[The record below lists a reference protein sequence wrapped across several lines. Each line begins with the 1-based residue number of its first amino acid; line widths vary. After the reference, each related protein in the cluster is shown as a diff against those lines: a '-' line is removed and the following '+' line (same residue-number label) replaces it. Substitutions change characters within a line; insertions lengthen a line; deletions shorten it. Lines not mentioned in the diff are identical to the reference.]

1 MSFDFL
7 NKYSHKIKTLKEIK
21 KKLPSNKKIILC
33 HGHFD
38 VVHPGHVR
46 HLIYAKSK
54 ADILIVSITG
64 DIHVTKGVNRPHV
77 PENIRALN
85 IAAFEVVD
93 FVLIDQNYKPLSL
106 IKSLRPDYFAKGFE
120 YSSNKLPAAT
130 QEELKLINSY
140 GGKMIFTPGDVVY
153 SSTRILKESP
163 PELKIE
169 KLLSVMK
176 SNNIDFTK
184 LLKTIKDFKNLS
196 IHVLGDVIVDTYTE
210 TLLIGGQTKTPTLS
224 VLKNSETHYIG
235 GAGVVALNLANTG
248 AKVLLSTVVG
258 KDFFGKLV
266 QKNLKK
272 KLTLLPVID
281 NTRPTTN
288 KNSIVCKDYKLVKI
302 DTLDNQPISKKVLN
316 SLSKQLKKHN
326 TSGVIFSDFRHGIF
340 NGGSIE
346 SLTKSV
352 KKNTFKS
359 ADSQVASRWGNI
371 TDFKNFDLITPN
383 EKEAR
388 FSISDQDSSL
398 SSLARKVIKASKC
411 KNMILKLGERGAF
424 AVENKKYLKSF
435 YVSSFANKVAD
446 AVGTGDALLAYSTLA
461 MISSKSLAV
470 SIIIGSIAAACKC
483 ESQGNSPITPKEVIE
498 KIKNIEKLTKYNTL

>member
-1 MSFDFL
+1 MSLDFF

-21 KKLPSNKKIILC
+21 KILPKNKKIILC

-54 ADILIVSITG
+54 ADILIVSITS
-64 DIHVTKGVNRPHV
+64 DIHVTKGIHRPHV
-77 PENIRALN
+77 SENIRALN
-85 IAAFEVVD
+85 LAAFEAVD
-93 FVLIDQNYKPLSL
+93 YVLIDQNYKPLRLLSVL
-106 IKSLRPDYFAKGFE
+106 KPDYFAKGFE
-120 YSSNKLPAAT
+120 YSSNRLPLAT
-130 QEELKLINSY
+130 EEELKLVNSY

-153 SSTRILKESP
+153 SSTSILKENL

-176 SNNIDFTK
+176 SNNITFEK
-184 LLKTIKDFKNLS
+184 LLKIIEDFKNLS
-196 IHVLGDVIVDTYTE
+196 IHVVGDIIVDTYTE
-210 TLLIGGQTKTPTLS
+210 TSLIGGQTKTPTLS
-224 VLKNSETHYIG
+224 VLKNSENHYIG
-235 GAGVVALNLANTG
+235 GAGVVALNVANTG
-248 AKVLLSTVVG
+248 AKVFLSSVIG
-258 KDFFGKLV
+258 KDYFGKLV

-272 KLTLLPVID
+272 IILLPVID

-302 DTLDNQPISKKVLN
+302 DSLDNQPISKKVLN
-316 SLSKQLKKHN
+316 LLSKQLKKYN
-326 TSGVIFSDFRHGIF
+326 TSGVIFSDYRHGIF
-340 NGGSIE
+340 NRGSIE
-346 SLTKSV
+346 NLVNSI

-371 TDFKNFDLITPN
+371 IDFKNFDLITPN

-398 SSLARKVIKASKC
+398 SSLARRVIKLSKC

-424 AVENKKYLKSF
+424 AVENKKNLKSF
-435 YVSSFANKVAD
+435 YISSFANKVVD
-446 AVGTGDALLAYSTLA
+446 SVGTGDALLAYSTLA
-461 MISSKSLAV
+461 MISSKSLAA

-483 ESQGNSPITPKEVIE
+483 ESQGNSPVTLKEVVG
-498 KIKNIEKLTKYNTL
+498 KIKSIKKLAEYNYL

>member
-1 MSFDFL
+1 MNFDFL

-21 KKLPSNKKIILC
+21 KILPVNKKIILC

-54 ADILIVSITG
+54 ADVLIVSITS
-64 DIHVTKGVNRPHV
+64 DIHVTKGIHRPHV

-85 IAAFEVVD
+85 IAAFEAVD
-93 FVLIDQNYKPLSL
+93 YVLIDQNYKPLRLLSVL
-106 IKSLRPDYFAKGFE
+106 KPDYFAKGFE
-120 YSSNKLPAAT
+120 YSSNRLPLAT
-130 QEELKLINSY
+130 EEELKLVNSY

-153 SSTRILKESP
+153 SSTSILKETL

-176 SNNIDFTK
+176 SNNITFEK
-184 LLKTIKDFKNLS
+184 LLKIVEDFKNLS
-196 IHVLGDVIVDTYTE
+196 IHVIGDVIVDTYTE
-210 TLLIGGQTKTPTLS
+210 TSLIGGQTKTPTLS
-224 VLKNSETHYIG
+224 VLKNSETHYVG

-248 AKVLLSTVVG
+248 AKVFLSTVIG

-272 KLTLLPVID
+272 ITLLPIID
-281 NTRPTTN
+281 ITRPTTN
-288 KNSIVCKDYKLVKI
+288 KNYIVCKDYKLVKI

-316 SLSKQLKKHN
+316 LLSKQLKKYN

-340 NGGSIE
+340 NRGSIE
-346 SLTKSV
+346 SLIKSI

-371 TDFKNFDLITPN
+371 TDFKSFDLITPN

-398 SSLARKVIKASKC
+398 SSLARKVIKSSKC

-424 AVENKKYLKSF
+424 AVENKKDLKSF
-435 YVSSFANKVAD
+435 YISSFANKVVD

-461 MISSKSLAV
+461 MISSKSLAA

-483 ESQGNSPITPKEVIE
+483 ESQGNSSVALKEVIG
-498 KIKNIEKLTKYNTL
+498 KIKSIEKLTKYNTL